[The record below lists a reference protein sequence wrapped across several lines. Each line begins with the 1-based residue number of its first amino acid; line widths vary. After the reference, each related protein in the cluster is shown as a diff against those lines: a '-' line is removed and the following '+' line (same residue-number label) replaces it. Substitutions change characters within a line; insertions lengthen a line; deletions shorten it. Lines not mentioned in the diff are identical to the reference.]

1 VRKAKLAQK
10 KVVLVERS
18 AVIGYKKAKAKGKNR
33 KYAIRNI
40 QVD

>member
-10 KVVLVERS
+10 MVVLVES
-18 AVIGYKKAKAKGKNR
+18 PAVIGYKKAKAKGKNR
-33 KYAIRNI
+33 KQPIRNI